1 MHEQAKLHT
10 FGCVREMYW
19 SALARLQYS
28 EASAMG
34 TQSMI
39 DNLVQVSTGVAVAV
53 GQHVGGARQCT
64 GSVTG
69 MGVTGVR
76 DRCRG
81 SGAGP

>member
-28 EASAMG
+28 EASAMRA
-34 TQSMI
+34 QSMI
-39 DNLVQVSTGVAVAV
+39 ENLVQVSTGVTV
-53 GQHVGGARQCT
+53 GQHARGARQRT
-64 GSVTG
+64 GSVIG

>member
-39 DNLVQVSTGVAVAV
+39 DNLVQVSTGVAVVV
-53 GQHVGGARQCT
+53 GQHARGARQRT
-64 GSVTG
+64 GSVIG
-69 MGVTGVR
+69 MGVIGVR